1 MEEGVAG
8 VLAAIPSSL
17 KESSFLLHLA
27 GWDPTFLPTSGHEAV
42 FLIDGEEL
50 MTALAL
56 WTGRLEVLALMI
68 CTPSPC
74 RVQKAR
80 LPAGP
85 SSEGGPQ
92 CLQ

>member
-50 MTALAL
+50 IDGAGFVDRQAGGVGFDDLYSL
-56 WTGRLEVLALMI
+56 PLPGPESP
-68 CTPSPC
+68 PSC
-74 RVQKAR
+74 R
-80 LPAGP
+80 P